1 MSAKKRLPWLLVLS
15 VLGFLTSTIIA
26 QFEDTLSQVPTIAL
40 FMPMI
45 LGMAGNTGTQSLAV
59 TIRGL
64 NEGEFSNRNQIARHL
79 FREVG
84 TGLLNGVL
92 IGIILF
98 GVSYLFLRISGIEY
112 ALTITQV
119 VSLSIMRR
127 QHLKAQ
133 KCRAL
138 TGMCW

>member
-1 MSAKKRLPWLLVLS
+1 
-15 VLGFLTSTIIA
+15 
-26 QFEDTLSQVPTIAL
+26 
-40 FMPMI
+40 MI

-64 NEGEFSNRNQIARHL
+64 NDRQFDEKSQIVKHL
-79 FREVG
+79 VREVG

-98 GVSYLFLRISGIEY
+98 GVSYVFLRVSGIEH

-119 VSLSIMRR
+119 VSLSIVVS
-127 QHLKAQ
+127 LTVATFSG
-133 KCRAL
+133 AL
-138 TGMCW
+138 IPIIINSFNIDPAVASGPFVTMVIDIIALSVYFLLATVLIITTI